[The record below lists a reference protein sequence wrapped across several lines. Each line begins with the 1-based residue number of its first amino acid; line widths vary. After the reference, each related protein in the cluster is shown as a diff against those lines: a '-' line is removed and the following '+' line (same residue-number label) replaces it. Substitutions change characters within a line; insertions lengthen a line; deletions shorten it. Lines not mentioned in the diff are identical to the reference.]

1 MRTIQLLALA
11 LAACAILPAQAAFRL
26 YPPNPVQ
33 GEEFVLQTFGSIGNQ
48 PVEVLAANFAFAPPR
63 LTATHL
69 TTNVNVSP
77 TSRTWASQ
85 LVPGLPTGTWQ
96 LWLKTNES
104 PDEIG
109 LGPITIGTGLALQV
123 PRFRGLDANFYDPAE
138 SGWGV
143 NMIEGRL
150 RDTLFAIWLDHG
162 NPFTATDVAF
172 APGTWLVM
180 PNGRWISP
188 TVFRGVLYETEG
200 PSVDREYSN
209 IRTTPRGYA
218 TFTFLSADEVD
229 FQATLGFGP
238 QFREVTRTKRLRRQA
253 F

>member
-1 MRTIQLLALA
+1 MRLARILA
-11 LAACAILPAQAAFRL
+11 AGIAACAALSAHGTFRL
-26 YPPNPVQ
+26 YPPNPVA
-33 GEEFVLQTFGSIGNQ
+33 GEEFVLQTFGSIGNVA
-48 PVEVLAANFAFAPPR
+48 VEVLGANYVLAGPKF
-63 LTATHL
+63 TVNGL
-69 TTNVNVSP
+69 TTNVVTP

-85 LVPGLPTGTWQ
+85 LVPGLSVGTYQ

-109 LGPITIGTGLALQV
+109 LGPFPIGAGLPVQV
-123 PRFRGLDANFYDPAE
+123 PRFRGLDANWFDPAE

-150 RDTLFAIWLDHG
+150 RSTLFAIWLDHG

-172 APGTWLVM
+172 APGAWLVM

-200 PSVDREYSN
+200 PSIDRDYAN

-218 TFTFLSADEVD
+218 TFSFLSADEVD

>member
-1 MRTIQLLALA
+1 MRLASI
-11 LAACAILPAQAAFRL
+11 LAAGLVACASLSAQGSFRL
-26 YPPNPVQ
+26 YPPNPVA
-33 GEEFVLQTFGSIGNQ
+33 GEEFVLQTFGSIGNV
-48 PVEVLAANFAFAPPR
+48 PVEVLGASYALEGAKFTVNG
-63 LTATHL
+63 L
-69 TTNVNVSP
+69 TTNVVTP

-85 LVPGLPTGTWQ
+85 LVPGLSAGTYQ

-104 PDEIG
+104 SLEIG
-109 LGPITIGTGLALQV
+109 LGPFTIAPAL
-123 PRFRGLDANFYDPAE
+123 PASSPLFRGLDANWYDPAE

-150 RDTLFAIWLDHG
+150 RSTLFAIWLDHG
-162 NPFTATDVAF
+162 NPFTATPATR
-172 APGTWLVM
+172 ASGTWLVM
-180 PNGRWISP
+180 PNGRWTSP

-200 PSVDREYSN
+200 PSLDRVYSP